1 MIHARDL
8 ISPLRRVKGV
18 YYGWWL
24 AGITGLVMSVAGVPL
39 FQSMSVWNPVLRG
52 HFGWTPGQMSLAIGF
67 MRIEGG
73 LLGPMEG
80 LLIER
85 LGSRHMVLIGM
96 LVVGCGFLM
105 FSGIGELWHFYG
117 VFGLMALGN
126 GMGGYLPMMTVLNNW
141 FIRRRAV
148 AIGWGLVGSSIGA
161 VLFVPAL
168 AWAID
173 PDHPDRWGW
182 RAMAAGIGVF
192 IILLALPIS
201 RLVRDR
207 PEDYG
212 QRPYGY
218 TPDLATAT
226 DHQAGVPLSPTV
238 ERDPTWRE
246 AIRTRPFWLISLGH
260 ACVDAVHV
268 TMMVHMGFVLDDQGF
283 SLQLVG
289 LILATFTAV
298 GAVSLVVSGYIGDRM
313 PIRPTTF
320 VFGTLQSLPILILL
334 VADNVPVVFLF
345 AVLIGIG
352 WGGRNTLT
360 LAARGLYFGRKGF
373 ASITAMSLVP
383 LHILAFVAPVF
394 AGYMFDYTGKYTIP
408 FVTIALVGFM
418 GSVLFLL
425 MGPPPSR
432 FSGRTVGLGQGETST
447 F

>member
-18 YYGWWL
+18 FYGWWL
-24 AGITGLVMSVAGVPL
+24 AGLTGLVMSVAGVPVY
-39 FQSMSVWNPVLRG
+39 QSMSVWNPVLKG
-52 HFGWTPGQMSLAIGF
+52 HFSWTPGQMSWALAF
-67 MRIEGG
+67 MRISGG
-73 LLGPMEG
+73 LLGPWEG
-80 LLIER
+80 LLVER
-85 LGSRHMVLIGM
+85 LGSRRMVLIGM
-96 LVVGCGFLM
+96 LLVGCGFLM
-105 FSGIGELWHFYG
+105 FSRIGELWHFYA
-117 VFGLMALGN
+117 VFALMALGN
-126 GMGGYLPMMTVLNNW
+126 GLGGWLPMMTALNNW

-148 AIGWGLVGSSIGA
+148 AMGWGLVGQPLGA
-161 VLFVPAL
+161 VLFVPVL

-182 RAMAAGIGVF
+182 RAMAAGIGV
-192 IILLALPIS
+192 IVILLALPIS
-201 RLVRDR
+201 RLVRNR
-207 PEDYG
+207 PEDYD

-246 AIRTRPFWLISLGH
+246 AIRTRQFWLISVGH
-260 ACVDAVHV
+260 ACVNAVHA
-268 TMMVHMGFVLDDQGF
+268 TMMVHMGFVLIDRGL
-283 SLQLVG
+283 SLQGVG
-289 LILATFTAV
+289 WVIAAFTAV

-320 VFGTLQSLPILILL
+320 AFCTFQSLPLLILL
-334 VADNVPVVFLF
+334 VADNVEMALLF

-432 FSGRTVGLGQGETST
+432 FSGRTVGLGQGETES
-447 F
+447 

>member
-24 AGITGLVMSVAGVPL
+24 AGLTGLVMTVVGVPM
-39 FQSMSVWNPVLRG
+39 FHSISVWNPVLRG
-52 HFGWTPGQMSLAIGF
+52 HFGWTPGQMSVALAF
-67 MRIEGG
+67 MRMQGG
-73 LLGPMEG
+73 LMGPMEG
-80 LLIER
+80 LLVER
-85 LGSRHMVLIGM
+85 LGSRRMVLIGM
-96 LVVGCGFLM
+96 LLAGCGFLM
-105 FSGIGELWHFYG
+105 FSRIGELWHFYA
-117 VFGLMALGN
+117 VYALMALGN
-126 GMGGYLPMMTVLNNW
+126 GLGTYLPMMTALNNW

-148 AIGWGLVGSSIGA
+148 AMGWGLVGSSIGA

-182 RAMAAGIGVF
+182 RAMAAGIGMI

-226 DHQAGVPLSPTV
+226 DHQAGAPLSPTV

-246 AIRTRPFWLISLGH
+246 AIQTRPFWFMSLGY
-260 ACVDAVHV
+260 ACVNAVHV
-268 TMMVHMGFVLDDQGF
+268 TMMVHMGFVLDDRGF
-283 SLQLVG
+283 SLQEVG
-289 LILATFTAV
+289 LILATYTAV

-313 PIRPTTF
+313 PIRPTIF
-320 VFGTLQSLPILILL
+320 VFGTLQSLPLLILL
-334 VADNVPVVFLF
+334 VADNVPVAFLF

-352 WGGRNTLT
+352 FGGRNTLI
-360 LAARGLYFGRKGF
+360 LAARGLYFGRRGF
-373 ASITAMSLVP
+373 ASITGMSTVSLQVVGLV
-383 LHILAFVAPVF
+383 ASVF
-394 AGYMFDYTGKYTIP
+394 AGYMFDYTGTYNVP

-425 MGPPPSR
+425 MGQPPSR
-432 FSGRTVGLGQGETST
+432 FSGRTVGPGHGETES
-447 F
+447 